1 MAYHPR
7 PVHHK
12 RPAHHAVAFK
22 DPAIVPASVQAALKQ
37 AMKAEGVPDSEFDD
51 LLWIMAQESGGK
63 IGIAN
68 QQGSSARGLFQLLK
82 AQYSLYPRGE
92 DSLGNAEE
100 ECQGG
105 IRYIVGRYRTAAA
118 ARAFWEKHRWY

>member
-1 MAYHPR
+1 MARHPR
-7 PVHHK
+7 PTNHK
-12 RPAHHAVAFK
+12 RPAHHATRFK
-22 DPAIVPASVQAALKQ
+22 DPAVVPAAIQAALKQ
-37 AMKAEGVPDSEFDD
+37 AMVAEGVPATEFDD

-82 AQYSLYPRGE
+82 AQYSLYPRGGA
-92 DSLGNAEE
+92 SLGNAVE